1 MTRRTRQS
9 LILGLVISLSVGVF
23 LLDMSTPRG
32 LANGVLYA
40 IIVLIAL
47 AAPDPRVPVALA
59 VATTVLTVIGYVA
72 TPDLPGVPN
81 WLGLSNRALSM
92 IIIWVP
98 VLFFWQR
105 RRAEELLRRTNE
117 ALEQRV
123 QERTRDLAAVN
134 RALVAEVSERMQTE
148 ESLRKSEDALRMSE
162 GRLAGILDIAK
173 DAIISIDETRR
184 IVLFN
189 QGAAHMFGY
198 QAEEVLGQD
207 VDLLLPSHREGSGEA
222 APDGNEGRFAWPV
235 ETNPAREVLGRHK
248 DGTEFPAEASVSALD
263 MEGRL
268 LVTVILRDVSERH
281 RVEAQLRSLAAQLIA
296 VQESER
302 RRIARDLHD
311 DINQRLGLAAFEMRQ
326 LDKRMGASAEAARP
340 VVKSV
345 LERIEELSNDV
356 RSIAYRF
363 HPTILEDLGLAA
375 ALQHLV
381 DDFAARTG
389 LKVVLMAEEPAQPVP
404 SNIATCLYRVA
415 QEGLGNVIKHA
426 RAAEVEMELM
436 YEKDQVR
443 LLVRD
448 SGVGFEPRTVNGGG
462 LGLVSIR
469 ERVRLVHGTVELNSR
484 PGHGTSILVTVPLP
498 AGKA

>member
-1 MTRRTRQS
+1 MTRRTRQT
-9 LILGLVISLSVGVF
+9 LILALVVTLSAGVF

-40 IIVLIAL
+40 VVVLIAL

-59 VATTVLTVIGYVA
+59 VATTVLTVLGYVL

-92 IIIWVP
+92 VIIWVP

-105 RRAEELLRRTNE
+105 RKAEEMLRRTNE

-148 ESLRKSEDALRMSE
+148 ESLRKSEEALRLSE

-173 DAIISIDETRR
+173 DAIISIDEARR

-189 QGAAHMFGY
+189 QGATHMFGY
-198 QAEEVLGQD
+198 KADEVLGER
-207 VDLLLPSHREGSGEA
+207 VDFLLPSREA
-222 APDGNEGRFAWPV
+222 ALDGILLQDRDGQTAWP
-235 ETNPAREVLGRHK
+235 TDAGPAREILGRRR
-248 DGTEFPAEASVSALD
+248 DGSEFPAEASVSTLE
-263 MEGRL
+263 MEGRR

-326 LDKRMGASAEAARP
+326 LDKRMDASDEAARP
-340 VVKSV
+340 IVRAV
-345 LERIEELSNDV
+345 LGRIEELSNDV

-381 DDFAARTG
+381 DDVVQRTG
-389 LKVVLMAEEPAQPVP
+389 ITVALVAEEPPRAIPT
-404 SNIATCLYRVA
+404 NIATCLYRVA

-426 RAAEVEMELM
+426 RAAEVAMELM
-436 YEKDQVR
+436 CEDDAIR

-469 ERVRLVHGTVELNSR
+469 ERVRLVHGTVELSSR

-498 AGKA
+498 AGRA